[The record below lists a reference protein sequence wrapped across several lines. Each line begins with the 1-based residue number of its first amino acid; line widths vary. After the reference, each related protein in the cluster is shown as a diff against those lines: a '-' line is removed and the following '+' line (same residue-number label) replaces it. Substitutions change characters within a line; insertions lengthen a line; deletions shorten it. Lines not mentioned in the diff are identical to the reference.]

1 VGTGL
6 LSTDSATERGPSP
19 FWLNLWKTRPSPYNA
34 RVRTLAVAAVLVAVA
49 VGATR
54 GAPDQETPDAAAL
67 TILTKIRD
75 EGLHRSQ
82 VEPVFDMFVNVIGPR
97 LTGSPAQKRAA
108 DYARGVME
116 KWGLGNPHLEPWL
129 FGRGW
134 SLEKLTI
141 EMVEPRYAPLVGYA
155 EAWTPS
161 TNGEQIV
168 NAVSVA
174 GKPVEEIERMDLAGV
189 AVLQQPPVTNFIVED
204 RPQPADLPDD
214 AVYRTGAPPAGGARA
229 GSPAAGGARQGAA
242 AAGGTGG
249 TAPSAQQRITAAIGK
264 ATVILKPSRGNY
276 GTVFVQAGRNDPPA
290 TTPAIVLMGEHYD
303 MIAQLLA
310 HGIPVKLRV
319 NVQSRFYDTDKN
331 SYNVIADIPGSDPV
345 LKDQLVML
353 GGHLDS
359 WHAATG
365 ATDNADGAA
374 AVMEALRI
382 LHAIGARP
390 KRTIRVAVWS
400 GEEEGLLGSKAY
412 VADHLAGDAH
422 KAERD
427 RFDVYFNIDPGY
439 GPIYGWYLEN
449 NDAVK
454 PIFDAWLAPLKD
466 LGMVKNVKPGIPS
479 TDHLSFTALGLPGFN
494 PIQSYKDYDTRLHHT
509 NVDTAE
515 RITEA
520 DLEQNAIVL
529 AWYVYQAAMRPDVIP
544 STGRH

>member
-1 VGTGL
+1 M
-6 LSTDSATERGPSP
+6 R
-19 FWLNLWKTRPSPYNA
+19 R
-34 RVRTLAVAAVLVAVA
+34 LAIAAALVAVTA
-49 VGATR
+49 GATL
-54 GAPDQETPDAAAL
+54 GAFEQDAPDAAAL
-67 TILTKIRD
+67 AVLAKIRD

-97 LTGSPAQKRAA
+97 LTGSPAHKRAA
-108 DYARGVME
+108 DYARDTME
-116 KWGLGNPHLEPWL
+116 KWGLSHPHLEPWL

-161 TNGEQIV
+161 TNGEQLV
-168 NAVSVA
+168 PAVSVA
-174 GKPVEEIERMDLAGV
+174 GKPVDEVERMDLAGV
-189 AVLQQPPVTNFIVED
+189 AVLQQPAVTNFIVED

-214 AVYRTGAPPAGGARA
+214 AAYRTGAPPA
-229 GSPAAGGARQGAA
+229 PGGARQGSPAT
-242 AAGGTGG
+242 AGARQGAPSTAGTGG
-249 TAPSAQQRITAAIGK
+249 TGRASSSSPTAAAPTPQQRIAAAVGK
-264 ATVILKPSRGNY
+264 AAVILKPSRGNY

-290 TTPAIVLMGEHYD
+290 TTPAIVLMGEQYD

-319 NVQSRFYDTDKN
+319 NVQSRFYDADKN
-331 SYNVIADIPGSDPV
+331 SYNVIADIPGSDPA
-345 LKDQLVML
+345 LKDQLVLL

-390 KRTIRVAVWS
+390 KRTIRVALWS
-400 GEEEGLLGSKAY
+400 GEEEGLYGSKAY
-412 VADHLAGDAH
+412 VAAHLAGDAH

-520 DLEQNAIVL
+520 DLQQNAIVL
-529 AWYVYQAAMRPDVIP
+529 AWYVYQAAMRPELIP
-544 STGRH
+544 SSGRQ

>member
-1 VGTGL
+1 MRRLVIAAAL
-6 LSTDSATERGPSP
+6 
-19 FWLNLWKTRPSPYNA
+19 F
-34 RVRTLAVAAVLVAVA
+34 AVTT
-49 VGATR
+49 GATQVPS
-54 GAPDQETPDAAAL
+54 AEEAPDAAAL
-67 TILTKIRD
+67 AVLAKIRD

-97 LTGSPAQKRAA
+97 LTGSPAHKRAA
-108 DYARGVME
+108 DYARETLE
-116 KWGLGNPHLEPWL
+116 KWGLSNPHLEPWL

-141 EMVEPRYAPLVGYA
+141 EMVEPRYSPLVGYA

-161 TNGEQIV
+161 TNGEQLL

-174 GKPVEEIERMDLAGV
+174 GKPVEEVEKLDLAGV
-189 AVLQQPPVTNFIVED
+189 AVLQQPSVTNFIVED
-204 RPQPADLPDD
+204 RPQPADLPDG
-214 AVYRTGAPPAGGARA
+214 AVYRTGAPPAGGARQ
-229 GSPAAGGARQGAA
+229 GSPATGGARQGAPT
-242 AAGGTGG
+242 AGATSG
-249 TAPSAQQRITAAIGK
+249 TAPTPQQRITAAIGK
-264 ATVILKPSRGNY
+264 AAVILKPSRGNY

-345 LKDQLVML
+345 LKDQLVLL

-374 AVMEALRI
+374 AVMEAFRI
-382 LHAIGARP
+382 LEAIGARP

-412 VADHLAGDAH
+412 VAAHLAGDAH
-422 KAERD
+422 KVERD

-454 PIFDAWLAPLKD
+454 PIFDAWLSPLKD

-515 RITEA
+515 RITPA

-529 AWYVYQAAMRPDVIP
+529 AWYVYQAAMRPGLIP
-544 STGRH
+544 STGRQ

>member
-1 VGTGL
+1 M
-6 LSTDSATERGPSP
+6 
-19 FWLNLWKTRPSPYNA
+19 
-34 RVRTLAVAAVLVAVA
+34 LVAVA
-49 VGATR
+49 IAAPGAIL
-54 GAPDQETPDAAAL
+54 GAPEQGAQDAPDASGLAVLA
-67 TILTKIRD
+67 KIRD

-108 DYARGVME
+108 DYARATME
-116 KWGLGNPHLEPWL
+116 KWGLSNPHLEPWV

-161 TNGEQIV
+161 TNGEQLV
-168 NAVSVA
+168 SAMSVA
-174 GKPVEEIERMDLAGV
+174 GKTADDVEKMDLAGI
-189 AVLQQPPVTNFIVED
+189 AVLQQPPVSNFIEED
-204 RPQPADLPDD
+204 RPQPTALPDD
-214 AVYRTGAPPAGGARA
+214 AVYRTGAP
-229 GSPAAGGARQGAA
+229 AAPGGARQGAP
-242 AAGGTGG
+242 AAGRTGG
-249 TAPSAQQRITAAIGK
+249 NPTGAAPTSQQRITAAIGK

-290 TTPAIVLMGEHYD
+290 TTPAIILMGEQYD
-303 MIAQLLA
+303 MIDQLLA

-331 SYNVIADIPGSDPV
+331 SYNVIAEIPGTDPV
-345 LKDQLVML
+345 LKDQLVL
-353 GGHLDS
+353 FGGHLDS
-359 WHAATG
+359 WHAGTG

-382 LHAIGARP
+382 LHAIGAQP
-390 KRTIRVAVWS
+390 KRTIRVALWS
-400 GEEEGLLGSKAY
+400 GEEEGLYGSKAY
-412 VADHLAGDAH
+412 VAAHLAGDAH

-449 NDAVK
+449 NEAVK

-494 PIQSYKDYDTRLHHT
+494 CIQSYKDYDTRLHHT

-515 RITEA
+515 RVTEA
-520 DLEQNAIVL
+520 DLQQNAIVL
-529 AWYVYQAAMRPDVIP
+529 AWYVYMAAMRPDMIP
-544 STGRH
+544 SAGRH

>member
-1 VGTGL
+1 
-6 LSTDSATERGPSP
+6 
-19 FWLNLWKTRPSPYNA
+19 
-34 RVRTLAVAAVLVAVA
+34 VRRLAIVAVLFAVTA
-49 VGATR
+49 GAAR
-54 GAPDQETPDAAAL
+54 GMSEQEAPDAAAL
-67 TILTKIRD
+67 AVLAKIRD
-75 EGLHRSQ
+75 EGLHRPQ

-97 LTGSPAQKRAA
+97 LTGSPAHKRAA
-108 DYARGVME
+108 DYARDVME
-116 KWGLGNPHLEPWL
+116 KWGLDKPHLEPWL

-174 GKPVEEIERMDLAGV
+174 GKPAEEVERMDLAGV
-189 AVLQQPPVTNFIVED
+189 AVLQQPAPTSFIVED

-214 AVYRTGAPPAGGARA
+214 AVYRTGAPSAGGARQ
-229 GSPAAGGARQGAA
+229 GSPAAGGARQGAPA
-242 AAGGTGG
+242 SGRTSGTPP
-249 TAPSAQQRITAAIGK
+249 TPQQRITAAIGK
-264 ATVILKPSRGNY
+264 AAVILKPSRGNY

-319 NVQSRFYDTDKN
+319 NVQSRFYDADKN

-345 LKDQLVML
+345 LKDQLVLL

-374 AVMEALRI
+374 AVMEAFRI
-382 LHAIGARP
+382 LEAIGARP
-390 KRTIRVAVWS
+390 KRTIRVALWS

-412 VADHLAGDAH
+412 VAAHLAGDAH
-422 KAERD
+422 KTERD

-454 PIFDAWLAPLKD
+454 PIFDAWLAPLRD

-520 DLEQNAIVL
+520 DLQQNAIVL
-529 AWYVYQAAMRPDVIP
+529 AWYVYQAAMRPDRIP
-544 STGRH
+544 STGRQ